1 MSETTKLDKQ
11 PVDIDIAEDED
22 AINRVLQFRAKVETH
37 INGEGKNSPPEDIE
51 LVKDDFDDSGNLIYA
66 ESSGNV
72 VASFRLNFGEDTNIS
87 DEVKENYGLELFSD
101 YHISE
106 LSFTSKLLVDPQWR
120 NTTVLGKLLDAS
132 YRMMRIKKINFDFC
146 DCAPAMVQFYEHL
159 GYRRYKENFMDD
171 TDGFRIPMVL
181 IIEDIANLQK
191 FKSPFLHVAEKFENT
206 SVSTDWF
213 NEKLP
218 PYFGVASERL
228 LSIDD
233 FWRFL
238 SESLDAAKVPLLRD
252 LTQDE
257 VKKFL
262 TTGIIL
268 NVKKGDKIV
277 RKGDIGNEMFVILS
291 GSVDV
296 HGRIDNKDCS
306 VAKFSKGEIFGE
318 MGFLD
323 HTERSA
329 DVVAEVD
336 MEILVLTQSFLRKS
350 MRMIPETAAKIL
362 FNLSVILC
370 ERLRTNTT
378 NLIESLT
385 VDGDN

>member
-1 MSETTKLDKQ
+1 MSETQKLDQ
-11 PVDIDIAEDED
+11 QQVDIDIAEDE
-22 AINRVLQFRAKVETH
+22 ATINNVLQFRAKIEALG
-37 INGEGKNSPPEDIE
+37 NGEAEKNSPLDIQS
-51 LVKDDFDDSGNLIYA
+51 VKDEFDKSGNLIYG
-66 ESSGNV
+66 ESGGNI
-72 VASFRLNFGEDTNIS
+72 VASFRLNFGEDTPVTDGII
-87 DEVKENYGLELFSD
+87 ENFGLELFKD
-101 YHISE
+101 YHKSE
-106 LSFTSKLLVDPQWR
+106 LSFTSKLLVDPIWR

-132 YRMMRIKKINFDFC
+132 YRMMRIKKISFDFC
-146 DCAPAMVQFYEHL
+146 DCTPAMVQFYEHI
-159 GYRRYKENFMDD
+159 GYRRYKENFVDD
-171 TDGFRIPMVL
+171 KQGFRIPMIL
-181 IIEDIANLQK
+181 ITEDIANLKK
-191 FKSPFLHVAEKFENT
+191 FRSPFINVAEKFENT
-206 SVSTDWF
+206 SMTAEWF

-228 LSIDD
+228 LSMDD

-238 SESLDAAKVPLLRD
+238 SDSLDADNVPLLRD

-277 RKGDIGNEMFVILS
+277 RAGDIGNEMFVILS

-296 HGRIDNKDCS
+296 RGRIDNKDCS
-306 VAKFSKGEIFGE
+306 VAKFGKGDIFGE

-323 HTERSA
+323 HTKRSA
-329 DVVAEVD
+329 DVVAEAD
-336 MEILVLTQSFLRKS
+336 MEILVLTQTFLRKS

-378 NLIESLT
+378 NLMESLT
-385 VDGDN
+385 GN

>member
-1 MSETTKLDKQ
+1 
-11 PVDIDIAEDED
+11 
-22 AINRVLQFRAKVETH
+22 
-37 INGEGKNSPPEDIE
+37 
-51 LVKDDFDDSGNLIYA
+51 
-66 ESSGNV
+66 
-72 VASFRLNFGEDTNIS
+72 
-87 DEVKENYGLELFSD
+87 
-101 YHISE
+101 
-106 LSFTSKLLVDPQWR
+106 
-120 NTTVLGKLLDAS
+120 VLGKLLDAS
-132 YRMMRIKKINFDFC
+132 YRMMRIKKISFDFC

-159 GYRRYKENFMDD
+159 GYRRYKENFVDD
-171 TDGFRIPMVL
+171 EDGFRIPMVL
-181 IIEDIANLQK
+181 ITEDITNLQK
-191 FKSPFLHVAEKFENT
+191 FRSPFIHVAEKFENT
-206 SVSTDWF
+206 SVAAEWF
-213 NEKLP
+213 HDKLP

-238 SESLDAAKVPLLRD
+238 SDSLDADKVPLLRD
-252 LTQDE
+252 LTHDE

-329 DVVAEVD
+329 DVVAEAD

-378 NLIESLT
+378 NLIESIT
-385 VDGDN
+385 GDDD

>member
-1 MSETTKLDKQ
+1 MSETRKLDQ
-11 PVDIDIAEDED
+11 QQVDIDIAEDEST
-22 AINRVLQFRAKVETH
+22 INSVLQFRAKIEAMG
-37 INGEGKNSPPEDIE
+37 NDEDKNRPSKDIQP
-51 LVKDDFDDSGNLIYA
+51 VKDEFDNNGILIYA

-72 VASFRLNFGEDTNIS
+72 VASFRLNFGEDTPV
-87 DEVKENYGLELFSD
+87 DDGMRENFGLELFNE
-101 YHISE
+101 YHKSE
-106 LSFTSKLLVDPQWR
+106 LSFTSKLLVDPLWR

-132 YRMMRIKKINFDFC
+132 YRMMRIKKISFDFC
-146 DCAPAMVQFYEHL
+146 ECTPAMVQFYEHL
-159 GYRRYKENFMDD
+159 GYRRYKENFVDD
-171 TDGFRIPMVL
+171 KQGFQIPMVL
-181 IIEDIANLQK
+181 ITEDIANLKK
-191 FKSPFLHVAEKFENT
+191 FRSPFLNVADKFENT
-206 SVSTDWF
+206 SITTEWF
-213 NEKLP
+213 IKKLP

-238 SESLDAAKVPLLRD
+238 SDSLDADKVPLLRD
-252 LTQDE
+252 LSQDE

-277 RKGDIGNEMFVILS
+277 RAGDIGNEMFVILS

-296 HGRIDNKDCS
+296 HGRVDNKNRS
-306 VAKFSKGEIFGE
+306 VAKFGKGDIFGE

-323 HTERSA
+323 HTKRSA

-370 ERLRTNTT
+370 ERLRANTT

-385 VDGDN
+385 WEDDK